1 MILLTNNN
9 IIINLNKILNMLILH
24 IKKGDEEEW
33 D

>member
-9 IIINLNKILNMLILH
+9 IIINLNKIINMLILH
-24 IKKGDEEEW
+24 IKKDDEEEW